1 MKFNK
6 NVKTTINYMDG
17 TVKKGILNVEVLNK
31 NDVIQIDKKY
41 FYVDNLNRANL
52 VIREFIPSNIN
63 IPVTVAIFREDNN

>member
-17 TVKKGILNVEVLNK
+17 IVKKGILNVEVLNK
-31 NDVIQIDKKY
+31 NDVIQIDRKY

-63 IPVTVAIFREDNN
+63 IPVTIAIFRDDNN

>member
-31 NDVIQIDKKY
+31 NDVIQIDRKY
-41 FYVDNLNRANL
+41 FYVENLNRANL
-52 VIREFIPSNIN
+52 VIREFVPSNVN
-63 IPVTVAIFREDNN
+63 IPVTIAIFRDDNN

>member
-31 NDVIQIDKKY
+31 NDVIQIDRKY

-63 IPVTVAIFREDNN
+63 IPVTIAIFKEDI

>member
-17 TVKKGILNVEVLNK
+17 IVKKGILNVEVLNK
-31 NDVIQIDKKY
+31 NDVIQIDRKY

-52 VIREFIPSNIN
+52 VIREFIPSNAN
-63 IPVTVAIFREDNN
+63 IPVTVAIFREDI

>member
-17 TVKKGILNVEVLNK
+17 IVKKGILNVEVLNK
-31 NDVIQIDKKY
+31 NDVIQIDRKY

-63 IPVTVAIFREDNN
+63 IPVTVAIFKEDNN

>member
-17 TVKKGILNVEVLNK
+17 IVKKGILNVEVLNK

-63 IPVTVAIFREDNN
+63 IPVTVAIFREDV

>member
-31 NDVIQIDKKY
+31 NDVIQIDRKY

-63 IPVTVAIFREDNN
+63 IPVTVAIFKEDI

>member
-31 NDVIQIDKKY
+31 NDVIHIDRKY
-41 FYVDNLNRANL
+41 FYVENLNRANL
-52 VIREFIPSNIN
+52 VIREFVPSNTN
-63 IPVTVAIFREDNN
+63 IPVTIAIFRENNN

>member
-17 TVKKGILNVEVLNK
+17 TVKKGVLNVEVLNK

-63 IPVTVAIFREDNN
+63 IPVTVAIFREDV

>member
-6 NVKTTINYMDG
+6 NVKTTINYMGG

-63 IPVTVAIFREDNN
+63 IPVTVAIFREDV

>member
-63 IPVTVAIFREDNN
+63 IPVTVAIFREDV